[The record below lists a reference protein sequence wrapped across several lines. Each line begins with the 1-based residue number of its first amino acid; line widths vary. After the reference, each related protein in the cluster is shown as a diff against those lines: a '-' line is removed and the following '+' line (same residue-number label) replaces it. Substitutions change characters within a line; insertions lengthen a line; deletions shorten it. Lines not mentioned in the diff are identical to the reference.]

1 MRLLL
6 IEDDADLRSVLGEA
20 LREAGYAVD
29 EAADGD
35 DGLFKATT
43 VEYDAIVLDLMLP
56 GIDGWE
62 LLHRLRQTHDTP
74 VLVLSARDHVL
85 DRVRVLDNGADDYL
99 VKPFELAEVF
109 ARVRALTR
117 RSAGRAHPTIRV
129 GDVVVDTA
137 ARSATLGGED
147 VGLTAREY
155 ALVELLVMRQG
166 ALVTRTAIHDH
177 LFDENEEASSN
188 LVDVH
193 VSNVRKKLG
202 KDFIVTRRGEGYL
215 VPRREPAS

>member
-1 MRLLL
+1 MRLLI

-29 EAADGD
+29 EAGDGE
-35 DGLFKATT
+35 DGLFKATQ
-43 VEYDAIVLDLMLP
+43 VDYAAVILDLMLP

-62 LLHRLRQTHDTP
+62 LLHQLRKTHDTP

-109 ARVRALTR
+109 ARLRALTR
-117 RSAGRAHPTIRV
+117 RSVGHAHPEIQI
-129 GDVVVDTA
+129 GDIVIDTA
-137 ARSATLGGED
+137 ARTATRAGRD

-155 ALVELLVMRQG
+155 ALVELLVMRVG
-166 ALVTRTAIHDH
+166 ALVSRMSIHDH

-202 KDFIVTRRGEGYL
+202 KSFIVTRRGEGYL
-215 VPRREPAS
+215 VPRREPTT